1 MTVALEDERM
11 DVFTEATMRQSHQM
25 RMPVTLAVGVTHI
38 RITSVKAQPLS
49 PALACKATEIIYLKD
64 VNDIYNVSTG
74 QDPYE
79 FIIRRIRQGV
89 TLYFSSSMR
98 ETIVKV
104 SLDQIC
110 SLLDL

>member
-1 MTVALEDERM
+1 MGLEDERLE
-11 DVFTEATMRQSHQM
+11 VFSEATMRQSHQM
-25 RMPVTLAVGVTHI
+25 RMPIKLAVGVTHI
-38 RITSVKAQPLS
+38 RITSAKAQPLS
-49 PALACKATEIIYLKD
+49 PSLACRSTEIIYLKD

-74 QDPYE
+74 QDPFE

-104 SLDQIC
+104 RC
-110 SLLDL
+110 A